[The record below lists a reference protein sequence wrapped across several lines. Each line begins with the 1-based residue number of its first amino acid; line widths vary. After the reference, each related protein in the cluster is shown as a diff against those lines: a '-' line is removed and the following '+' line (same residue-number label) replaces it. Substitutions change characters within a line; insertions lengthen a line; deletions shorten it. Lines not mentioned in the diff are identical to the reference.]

1 MAWHDHAQ
9 REMDHIK
16 AANTQL
22 ERLGVNDRT
31 AQTSAVTQAVYWRTR
46 IRKVLAL
53 PDVPDHVVKQSA
65 ALVVR
70 LDRLHH
76 AHSDITGRD

>member
-31 AQTSAVTQAVYWRTR
+31 AQTSAVTQADYWRTR

-53 PDVPDHVVKQSA
+53 PDLPHHVVEQGS
-65 ALVVR
+65 ALVAR
-70 LDRLHH
+70 LDRLDH
-76 AHSDITGRD
+76 AHSGTAGRS